1 MAEQE
6 TTRREVIQRAV
17 YVAPAIL
24 TLVAI
29 PTFASAGSGAESRH
43 RGERLRELMER
54 LRGEDPLHR
63 RQHGDGERPQELMER
78 LLERR
83 QQ

>member
-6 TTRREVIQRAV
+6 TTRRELIQKAV

-29 PTFASAGSGAESRH
+29 PTFASAGSGAHSRH
-43 RGERLRELMER
+43 RGERLQELMER
-54 LRGEDPLHR
+54 LREHR
-63 RQHGDGERPQELMER
+63 Q
-78 LLERR
+78 
-83 QQ
+83 

>member
-6 TTRREVIQRAV
+6 ITRREVIQRAV
-17 YVAPAIL
+17 YVAPAIV

-43 RGERLRELMER
+43 RGERL
-54 LRGEDPLHR
+54 
-63 RQHGDGERPQELMER
+63 QELMEQ
-78 LLERR
+78 LQDRR
-83 QQ
+83 H

>member
-6 TTRREVIQRAV
+6 TTRREVIRKAV

-29 PTFASAGSGAESRH
+29 PAFASAGSGAESSH
-43 RGERLRELMER
+43 RGKRLWEL
-54 LRGEDPLHR
+54 
-63 RQHGDGERPQELMER
+63 GDRSQEYR
-78 LLERR
+78 WSGPR
-83 QQ
+83 

>member
-1 MAEQE
+1 MAEQQ

-29 PTFASAGSGAESRH
+29 PTCAAAGSGAESRR

-54 LRGEDPLHR
+54 LQE
-63 RQHGDGERPQELMER
+63 RQHSYAG
-78 LLERR
+78 
-83 QQ
+83 

>member
-6 TTRREVIQRAV
+6 ITRREVIQRAV

-43 RGERLRELMER
+43 RGERLRELRER
-54 LRGEDPLHR
+54 L
-63 RQHGDGERPQELMER
+63 QERPH
-78 LLERR
+78 
-83 QQ
+83 